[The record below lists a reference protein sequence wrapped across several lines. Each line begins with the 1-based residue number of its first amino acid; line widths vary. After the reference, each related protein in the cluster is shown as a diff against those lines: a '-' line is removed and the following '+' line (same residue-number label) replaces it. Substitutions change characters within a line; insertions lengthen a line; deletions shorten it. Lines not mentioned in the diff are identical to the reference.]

1 VIRFLIISYFIEV
14 DSKKRST
21 FTSNYSNTA
30 WKFVANIQSPNII
43 ATKIRKN
50 IVISKL
56 KFIEIKATGKNTK
69 IAMP

>member
-1 VIRFLIISYFIEV
+1 MSNKNDSISWF
-14 DSKKRST
+14 RAN
-21 FTSNYSNTA
+21 NYSNTA

-50 IVISKL
+50 MVISKL